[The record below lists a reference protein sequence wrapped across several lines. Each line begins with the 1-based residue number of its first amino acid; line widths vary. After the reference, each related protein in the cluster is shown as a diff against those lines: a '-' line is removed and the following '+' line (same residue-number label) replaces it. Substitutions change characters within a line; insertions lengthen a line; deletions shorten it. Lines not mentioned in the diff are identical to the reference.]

1 MTTTTSLSEM
11 LPAGLTAG
19 GFAFEVVMAAAD
31 GGEEFVPPQWVQLTP
46 RGRAFTR
53 DGREFVFDPEHL
65 AAQFAAGGLRLPID
79 FEHES
84 EFTRSLGAKPARAWI
99 EQVEARPEG
108 LFGRVEWLPDAISA
122 LKAKAYRYLSPTF
135 WFEADGITARLMKAA
150 ALVASP
156 ALGMPSLASA
166 SHQRDTTMLKDV
178 LAQLDLPET
187 ASATEATAAIAM
199 LKAGD
204 PTKFVPIAQH
214 EATLSALST
223 AQGEIQ
229 RGKDA
234 AQAALCATLV
244 DDAIKAGKIAP
255 AAKDQ
260 YLALASAAYDQTKA
274 AIDAMPVLL
283 KAGEDQAA
291 QAAADKDRQ
300 ISNDAVALGAKARE
314 YMDEQ
319 ASKGI
324 HISAVDAVAHVQRT
338 AK

>member
-1 MTTTTSLSEM
+1 MSKTTSLSET

-19 GFAFEVVMAAAD
+19 GFAFEVVLAAAD
-31 GGEEFVPPQWVQLTP
+31 GAGEFAPPQWVQLTP

-79 FEHES
+79 FEHEG
-84 EFTRSLGAKPARAWI
+84 EFTRTLGAKPARAWI

-108 LFGRVEWLPDAISA
+108 LFGRVDWLADAITA
-122 LKAKAYRYLSPTF
+122 LKAKAYRYISPTF
-135 WFEADGITARLMKAA
+135 WFEADGITARMMKAA

-166 SHQRDTTMLKDV
+166 SHEQDTTMDKTV
-178 LAQLDLPET
+178 LAQLGLPET
-187 ASATEATAAIAM
+187 ASAAEATAAIAM

-214 EATLSALST
+214 EATQAALASAQ
-223 AQGEIQ
+223 AEIQ
-229 RGKDA
+229 TGKDA

-244 DDAIKAGKIAP
+244 DDAVKAGKIAP
-255 AAKDQ
+255 AAREQ
-260 YLALASAAYDQTKA
+260 YVALAAAAFDLTKA
-274 AIDAMPVLL
+274 TIAAMPVLL
-283 KAGEDQAA
+283 KAGEAETGDETGAE
-291 QAAADKDRQ
+291 KP
-300 ISNDAVALGAKARE
+300 STDAIALGAKARE

-319 ASKGI
+319 AAKGI
-324 HISAVDAVAHVQRT
+324 QVSSAEAVAHLQRT